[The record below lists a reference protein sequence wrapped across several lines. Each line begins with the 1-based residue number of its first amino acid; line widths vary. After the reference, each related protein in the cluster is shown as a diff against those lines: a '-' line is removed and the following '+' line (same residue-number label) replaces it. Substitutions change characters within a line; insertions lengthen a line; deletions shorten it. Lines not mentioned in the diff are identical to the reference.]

1 MGTVDTLRG
10 ERNGRTVPL
19 TSFFEA
25 YKSDS
30 TCICYGFVEGKDD
43 PSYYRNA
50 INNKIRLNC
59 TIQLFPS
66 NGKENVKYVFEEIR
80 KRNYNHDKIIYI
92 MDRDLSDV
100 IDDSNIIEDPFVYI
114 TDNYSFENDI
124 LNENTLSNVM
134 RDLLGFSETSLKE
147 LNIAKDTYKKI
158 RMSFEDRMLP
168 IMANIIIWKRN
179 NTKPANYNNLDV
191 KRLFKIDKC
200 ILEEK
205 KGGNDAI
212 KELYKCSEVD
222 FTKYDA
228 NAEKKMIGEIKKKSS
243 PSKILRGKYL
253 SPLFIM
259 FCNSLYKDS
268 SMIGV
273 TRTHKGRLLCE
284 KDIIET
290 IAVRARIPDS
300 LSKFIDNTL
309 VRYFDKVA

>member
-30 TCICYGFVEGKDD
+30 NCICYGFVEGKDD

-50 INNKIRLNC
+50 INNKLKSNC
-59 TIQLFPS
+59 SIQLFPS
-66 NGKENVKYVFEEIR
+66 NGKENVKYVFEEVR

-92 MDRDLSDV
+92 MDKDLSDF
-100 IDDSNIIEDPFVYI
+100 IDDPNIIEDPFVYI

-124 LNENTLSNVM
+124 LNENTLACVM
-134 RDLLGFSETSLKE
+134 HDLLGFAETSLNE
-147 LNIAKDTYKKI
+147 LNIAKERYKNV
-158 RMSFEDRMLP
+158 RGDFEDKMLP

-191 KRLFKIDKC
+191 KKLFKIDKC

-205 KGGNDAI
+205 KESNDAI
-212 KELYKCSEVD
+212 RELYKCSEVD
-222 FTKYDA
+222 FAKYDA
-228 NAEKKMIGEIKKKSS
+228 NVEKKVIREIKKKSS

-268 SMIGV
+268 SVIGV
-273 TRTHKGRLLCE
+273 TRRYKGRLLGE
-284 KDIIET
+284 KDITET

-300 LSKFIDNTL
+300 LSTFIDNTL
-309 VRYFDKVA
+309 VRYFDQVA